1 MLLQAV
7 VGQPS
12 EPSTTCGIGVS
23 FFKDALNKKNNTRNI
38 YRFYANKEVTKNN
51 R

>member
-23 FFKDALNKKNNTRNI
+23 FFRDALNKKNNTINR
-38 YRFYANKEVTKNN
+38 YMQANQEVKKNN